1 MLAAWP
7 FWKRWR
13 QFEGYLSTTWEL
25 DLFEESYNDGYETGI
40 KDFID
45 LLISSEKIKEDKSIY
60 YECAKKLL
68 GKKIKE

>member
-1 MLAAWP
+1 MIE
-7 FWKRWR
+7 KK
-13 QFEGYLSTTWEL
+13 QL

-40 KDFID
+40 KDYID